1 VNEEPR
7 IRVTTYAVIVR
18 DGSVLLTRLSEA
30 SPVFP
35 PGVWHLPGGG
45 MDPGEQPCDAL
56 SRELA
61 EEAGL
66 PVLNAQLLDARSYL
80 AERNDIRWNVIS
92 LLYGARVG
100 DGEPRVVEVNG
111 SSDAI
116 EWVPVEEA
124 KSRPLSPP
132 ARDGLQLMEKI
143 AW

>member
-1 VNEEPR
+1 
-7 IRVTTYAVIVR
+7 
-18 DGSVLLTRLSEA
+18 
-30 SPVFP
+30 
-35 PGVWHLPGGG
+35 